1 MLEYWNHW
9 HQVRVTVEWQFC
21 CTLLYRKPVSL
32 SSWFEPA
39 ACLAWFTLINLKAWD
54 IYSYTILEQLMIHS
68 RHCSRIRNE
77 TAYLNWT
84 AHPSETCTTLP
95 LDYIFCSKTLQPKVT
110 YSSQSNMDK
119 NQKIGIFF
127 FIFWFSLRREGTHS
141 EEASKREGSLVCK
154 RDNTIFFIIV
164 IYYQPGLHFKS
175 SKSL

>member
-1 MLEYWNHW
+1 MSR
-9 HQVRVTVEWQFC
+9 QS
-21 CTLLYRKPVSL
+21 PPPIPP
-32 SSWFEPA
+32 PA
-39 ACLAWFTLINLKAWD
+39 KAPP
-54 IYSYTILEQLMIHS
+54 LP
-68 RHCSRIRNE
+68 C
-77 TAYLNWT
+77 
-84 AHPSETCTTLP
+84 LP
-95 LDYIFCSKTLQPKVT
+95 LHLPLPLEMSRQPLEMSRQPLEMSRQPLQMSRQPLEVSRQPLEMSRKTLQPKVT
-110 YSSQSNMDK
+110 YSSQSNMEK